1 MSPAGAAF
9 WGEAEVARK
18 KTKGGFSLYVA
29 AGANDL
35 VRVVALLA
43 AGADVKVRFQIQIQV
58 SDSLSQI
65 HSDSVFTQAL
75 QVYMKY
81 ETFTLKPGT

>member
-1 MSPAGAAF
+1 MSPPGAAL

-29 AGANDL
+29 AGANNL
-35 VRVVALLA
+35 VRVVALLD

-58 SDSLSQI
+58 SDSNI
-65 HSDSVFTQAL
+65 RKH
-75 QVYMKY
+75 
-81 ETFTLKPGT
+81 P